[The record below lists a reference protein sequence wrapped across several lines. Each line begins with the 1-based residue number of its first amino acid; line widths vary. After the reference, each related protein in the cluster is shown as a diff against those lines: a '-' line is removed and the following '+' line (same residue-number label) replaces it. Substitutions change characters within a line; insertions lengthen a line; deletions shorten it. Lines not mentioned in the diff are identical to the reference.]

1 MIEDLAAPLLGWV
14 EANGRWAPLV
24 LLLVAFLESLP
35 VIGLFVP
42 GSLVLVGTGLL
53 VAAGVLSPLP
63 VLAATVLGAVAGD
76 LVGFRLARAFGP
88 AAVRRH
94 LPRRY
99 RRTYARSL
107 LGFRRFGWW
116 AVFVG
121 RFLAPLRAFVPI
133 AAGVSRMPERSFQ
146 TANVASALVWAPL
159 LLLPGW
165 LAGSATALPA
175 GSGGPHAGLALLA
188 IAVTAGVV
196 AFRRRRAEPAPSGHL
211 VRTAP
216 SARPGPGR
224 PARG

>member
-1 MIEDLAAPLLGWV
+1 LIEDLAAPLLGWV

-63 VLAATVLGAVAGD
+63 VLAATVLGA
-76 LVGFRLARAFGP
+76 